1 MKFIYDKNI
10 ICLFAVLG
18 INPVLNA
25 QTKQENY
32 ILTRELTEAT
42 KDVSP
47 ENIKTKARVEK
58 ITYFDGLGREKMRIV
73 LPIEQK
79 NAFLFPADSLDSAQT
94 IGLATKVTYDGI
106 GRIDQEYLPGVVHGI
121 NLPKTIVYDDYP
133 EQLHGPF

>member
-58 ITYFDGLGREKMRIV
+58 IT
-73 LPIEQK
+73 
-79 NAFLFPADSLDSAQT
+79 
-94 IGLATKVTYDGI
+94 
-106 GRIDQEYLPGVVHGI
+106 
-121 NLPKTIVYDDYP
+121 
-133 EQLHGPF
+133 